1 MIIDELVKVF
11 NKAHIKIHNFNFKND
26 DPKLFW
32 EFLKNQTFKG
42 IYIFKDLS
50 KDGIQQIIYVGK
62 AGKFKNTD
70 QTIGTRAGG
79 YFYSPNELVNFP
91 FNNEMNFEFKKF
103 NSKTKYTKEELSLKK
118 NDFDMTAIEIKTDR
132 TFSPSMIESYI
143 LNKLLKEFNHFPRFN
158 HKI

>member
-1 MIIDELVKVF
+1 MNLFWKIKMIIDELVKVF
-11 NKAHIKIHNFNFKND
+11 NKADIKIHNFNFKND

-70 QTIGTRAGG
+70 QTIGRRVGG
-79 YFYSPNELVNFP
+79 YFY
-91 FNNEMNFEFKKF
+91 
-103 NSKTKYTKEELSLKK
+103 
-118 NDFDMTAIEIKTDR
+118 
-132 TFSPSMIESYI
+132 
-143 LNKLLKEFNHFPRFN
+143 
-158 HKI
+158 